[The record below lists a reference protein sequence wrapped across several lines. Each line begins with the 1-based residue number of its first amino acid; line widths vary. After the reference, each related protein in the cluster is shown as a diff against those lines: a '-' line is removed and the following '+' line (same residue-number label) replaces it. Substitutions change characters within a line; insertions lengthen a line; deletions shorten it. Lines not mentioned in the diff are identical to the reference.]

1 MSKRRESCEN
11 PCSPAIAEAKGYKC
25 APSQTGGGSL
35 TRARG
40 SLIPPRGR
48 MPDVPGATQGGDCLP
63 RPRTTNA
70 LSRPAP
76 AARHVALKP
85 VCSQRKA
92 QHTASLFIYLI
103 HTACSRSM
111 EGGHNKLKST
121 MHQTCEQNKHHK
133 LFQSAMVCG
142 KRKRSI

>member
-1 MSKRRESCEN
+1 MKTSAVPLSPKLRDTNAPRARRG
-11 PCSPAIAEAKGYKC
+11 AEV
-25 APSQTGGGSL
+25 S
-35 TRARG
+35 RARG

-48 MPDVPGATQGGDCLP
+48 MPDVPGATQGDDCLP

-85 VCSQRKA
+85 VCSQTKA

-111 EGGHNKLKST
+111 EGGHNKLKSI
-121 MHQTCEQNKHHK
+121 MHQTCEQNKNHK
-133 LFQSAMVCG
+133 QFQSAMVCG